1 MRLRT
6 FLLSIM
12 FLVGTATAGE
22 SKDSKTKPKPK
33 PKAEEEEVLTFTTK
47 DMERKYGKSPKPKPA
62 PQPGAEPDANAE
74 TPEGKT
80 APQPARPDPL
90 AQLQASEQAKRDKVV
105 QRADA
110 QRTVEAAQEEVA
122 GLEKRLASLRNPLLA
137 RSAPSD
143 EDEERDAWNG
153 ADQAGRVRMT
163 EESLAAARDELAAAS
178 AELNKLR

>member
-1 MRLRT
+1 MRFRT
-6 FLLSIM
+6 LLVLVAFLA
-12 FLVGTATAGE
+12 ATVAAGE

-33 PKAEEEEVLTFTTK
+33 AEKEEVLTFTTK

-62 PQPGAEPDANAE
+62 PQPGAGPDATAE

-110 QRTVEAAQEEVA
+110 QRKVEAAQEKVA

-137 RSAPSD
+137 RSQPSD
-143 EDEERDAWNG
+143 EDEEKDAWNG

-163 EESLAAARDELAAAS
+163 EESLAAARDELSAAS